1 MALTEVGGLSVVAAA
16 RQRAWTSH
24 AQAEGVEGAPPVVSS
39 NGYMRRGLPA
49 IYQESELGMRFVG
62 ALETVL
68 DPVIALLDSLDHH
81 FDPDLA
87 PPDLLEFL
95 AAWLGIELDESWPED
110 RRREIVRRAGELHR
124 RRGTRSGLELA
135 LRISFPELPL
145 RVEDAGGVSWS
156 LEPPPRTAPPAPV
169 AGGTSP
175 AEPAAASTAPSDGA
189 PGFVVYCDA
198 PIKEPTPALLAR
210 TIAQLKPADVGYRLR
225 IRTAEGGPS

>member
-1 MALTEVGGLSVVAAA
+1 MALTEHGALSVVAAA

-24 AQAEGVEGAPPVVSS
+24 AQAEGMEAAPSVVSS
-39 NGYMRRGLPA
+39 HGYMRRGLPA
-49 IYQESELGMRFVG
+49 IYQDGRLVMSFVG
-62 ALETVL
+62 ALERVL
-68 DPVIALLDSLDHH
+68 DPLVALLDSLDHH

-95 AAWLGIELDESWPED
+95 AAWLGIELDEAWPED

-156 LEPPPRTAPPAPV
+156 LEPPPRTAPAAAAADAPATEPADGPAP
-169 AGGTSP
+169 
-175 AEPAAASTAPSDGA
+175 PSDGA